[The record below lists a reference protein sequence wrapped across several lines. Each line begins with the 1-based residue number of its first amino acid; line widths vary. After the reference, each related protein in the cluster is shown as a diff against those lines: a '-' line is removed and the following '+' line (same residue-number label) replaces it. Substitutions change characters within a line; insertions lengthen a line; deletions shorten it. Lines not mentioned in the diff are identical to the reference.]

1 MFYYI
6 YYNYSLLSDK
16 NQREGSIKLPA
27 LFFCSFVSLK
37 TITTM
42 YKSIYFFGQS
52 VFGQLISLIDPSIVS
67 EASKACNSDRYIK
80 KFKTKDHL
88 ISMLFCT
95 LAKCTSLREV
105 SGAMLGLSGKTKH
118 FQLDH
123 IPKKSTLGDSNQRR
137 EADVFGVI
145 YNKLFTKYGDII
157 SDSRIKDVINKQ
169 LEIFDST
176 TISLFN
182 DILKCV
188 GRKPKSGK
196 RKGGIKV
203 HTVINVDETVPK
215 MVWFTHSA
223 TNDHVLLNKLKMDAN
238 TIYVFDKGYNDYKA
252 FQRFSDNQTG
262 FVTRIKDNAVYEP
275 VCKNE
280 IGEHIH
286 SGVIED
292 EIIEVTVKNDES
304 TCKLKLRKVRFHDR
318 EQKREFEFLTNLFEM
333 RADLVAAIYKL
344 RWQIELLFK
353 QLKQNFPLKY
363 FLGDNENAI
372 KIQIYCALIANL
384 LMTVIQ
390 KKLKRSW
397 AFSNLVSFCK
407 IHLFN
412 YIHLTN
418 FLENPDKDWQKTVYN
433 EEQLSLF

>member
-1 MFYYI
+1 M
-6 YYNYSLLSDK
+6 N
-16 NQREGSIKLPA
+16 
-27 LFFCSFVSLK
+27 K
-37 TITTM
+37 TTF
-42 YKSIYFFGQS
+42 FFGQS
-52 VFGQLISLIDPSIVS
+52 VFGQLISLIEPNIISK
-67 EASKACNSDRYIK
+67 ASKTCLSDRYVK

-88 ISMLFCT
+88 ISMLFCSF
-95 LAKCTSLREV
+95 AKCTSLRDV

-118 FQLDH
+118 FQLEH
-123 IPKKSTLGDSNQRR
+123 IPKKSTLGDANQRR
-137 EADVFGVI
+137 DAEVFGRI
-145 YNKLFTKYGDII
+145 YNELLRKYGHLI

-169 LEIFDST
+169 IEIFDST

-182 DILKCV
+182 DVLKCV
-188 GRKPKSGK
+188 GRKPKNGK

-203 HTVINVDETVPK
+203 HTIINVDETVPK
-215 MVWFTHSA
+215 LIWFTDSKTH
-223 TNDHVLLNKLKMDAN
+223 DHILLDKLKMDCN
-238 TIYVFDKGYNDYKA
+238 TIYVFDKGYNDYNA
-252 FQRFSDNQTG
+252 FKRFSDNQTG
-262 FVTRIKDNAVYEP
+262 FVTRIKDNAVYDT
-275 VCKNE
+275 VCENE
-280 IGEHIH
+280 IKEHIH
-286 SGVIED
+286 SGVLED
-292 EIIEVTVKNDES
+292 QIIELSVKDRENY
-304 TCKLKLRKVRFHDR
+304 CNLKLRKIRFYDR
-318 EQKREFEFLTNLFEM
+318 VLKREFEFITNLFEM

-412 YIHLTN
+412 YIHLLN
-418 FLENPDKDWQKTVYN
+418 FLENPDKDWQIASYN
-433 EEQLSLF
+433 KEQLFLF